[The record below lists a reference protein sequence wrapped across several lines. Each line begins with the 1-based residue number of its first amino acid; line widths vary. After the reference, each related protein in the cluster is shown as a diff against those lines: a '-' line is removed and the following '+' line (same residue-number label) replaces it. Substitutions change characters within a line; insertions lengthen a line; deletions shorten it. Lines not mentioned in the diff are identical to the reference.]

1 MLRART
7 LLDQLAAERLG
18 NSQGRAVK
26 SHIIALGV
34 VAAVLV
40 NGCLKDPPPP
50 SPGAAAAAAASSE
63 TELIVLPNNLVV
75 QSARNKVIAVRREG
89 EVAWE
94 LALPYGDTIVAPIVA
109 GLNSIAYVRGGKGLY
124 ALAPDGKWAWSKP
137 LENRSQQKSRNT
149 DMPVS
154 FPDSTVA
161 IVVGDDIHRFD
172 DQGTVKWRLT
182 LPEGHVNG
190 RLTAA
195 MDGALVVPTTVGL
208 YCITPDG
215 NIAWRRTL

>member
-1 MLRART
+1 LSKQRN
-7 LLDQLAAERLG
+7 AER
-18 NSQGRAVK
+18 RATVRGVRVTNFV
-26 SHIIALGV
+26 AGLGV
-34 VAAVLV
+34 AVALAL
-40 NGCLKDPPPP
+40 NGCLQEPPPP
-50 SPGAAAAAAASSE
+50 SPAAAAAAVASTE
-63 TELIVLPNNLVV
+63 TELVVLPNNLVV
-75 QSARNKVIAVRREG
+75 QSERNKVVAVRREG

-94 LALPYGDTIVAPIVA
+94 LALPYGDTMDTIVAPLVA

-124 ALAPDGKWAWSKP
+124 ALAPDGKWVWSKP
-137 LENRSQQKSRNT
+137 LDNRSYAKSRST

-161 IVVGDDIHRFD
+161 VVVGDDIHRFD
-172 DQGTVKWRLT
+172 DQGTVKWRFT

-195 MDGALVVPTTVGL
+195 MDGALLVPTSVGL